1 VAECIAAGGGGNF
14 ATWFSRLR
22 LGEVS
27 LVQQMVNRLT
37 VNETYFLREEYQF
50 DSLVR
55 SVLPRVLAE
64 RDRDGPVRI
73 LSLPCS
79 TGEEAY
85 SIAIELLERWPQIA
99 SVEVQI
105 TAADI
110 DTRVLEAARAG
121 IFGAHSVQRLT
132 PQLIGRYFSSA
143 GDGRY
148 EISVDLR
155 DAIEFR
161 VANVCDTDSMRSFRF
176 YDVIYCR
183 NLLIYFDELSSRQ
196 AAENLFG
203 ALRPGGFLFLGHS
216 ESMSGI
222 SPIFTPLRFPE
233 GIAYQRPRTDAR

>member
-1 VAECIAAGGGGNF
+1 MDCIAANGDGNF

-22 LGEVS
+22 LGEGE

-50 DSLVR
+50 DSLVQ
-55 SVLPRVLAE
+55 SVLPRVLA
-64 RDRDGPVRI
+64 DRGGQRAVRI

-99 SVEVQI
+99 SVDVQI

-110 DTRVLEAARAG
+110 DTRVLDAARAG
-121 IFGAHSVQRLT
+121 IFGTHSLQRL
-132 PQLIGRYFSSA
+132 PARLIGRYFAASGEGQYRISS
-143 GDGRY
+143 
-148 EISVDLR
+148 ELR
-155 DAIEFR
+155 DAIDFK
-161 VANVCDTDSMRSFRF
+161 VANVCDTTSMKAFRL

-203 ALRPGGFLFLGHS
+203 ALCPGGFLFLGHS
-216 ESMSGI
+216 ESMSRI
-222 SPIFTPLRFPE
+222 SPIFTPVRFPE
-233 GIAYQRPRTDAR
+233 GIAYQRPKAGTR